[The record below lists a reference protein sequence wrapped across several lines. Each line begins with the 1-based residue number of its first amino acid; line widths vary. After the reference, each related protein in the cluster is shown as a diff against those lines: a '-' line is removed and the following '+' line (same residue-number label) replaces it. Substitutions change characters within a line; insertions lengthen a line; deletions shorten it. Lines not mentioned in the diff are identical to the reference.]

1 MYDLEHS
8 GIRNMAIKE
17 TEELTFKNTY
27 GRMTWIVKLWVA
39 ETFLKCKPLGKDEA
53 FLSRAADADD
63 SPW

>member
-1 MYDLEHS
+1 
-8 GIRNMAIKE
+8 MAIKE

-27 GRMTWIVKLWVA
+27 GRMTWIVKLCVA

-63 SPW
+63 SPWW